1 MKIIITRLITS
12 KGIVLA
18 PEAVFS
24 VNSSAK
30 YVSER
35 PFWWNAIQKKIT
47 TANTR
52 HRATMRCLVSS
63 FVSSGSAATAAA
75 LSAAVFLPPSVWR
88 KVPLK
93 A

>member
-12 KGIVLA
+12 NGIVCTPLA
-18 PEAVFS
+18 DFS
-24 VNSSAK
+24 VNSLAK
-30 YVSER
+30 YVSVR

-63 FVSSGSAATAAA
+63 FESSGSVLTAAA
-75 LSAAVFLPPSVWR
+75 LSFFLPPSTWR
-88 KVPLK
+88 KDERK